1 MSGRCL
7 TPGQLVRHALS
18 FAEMRRWAVLCAGVI
33 AASVAAPV
41 PGADLIVAAALGAA
55 SWLVAESLLHR
66 FVLHMPRP
74 RARWLRRAHARLHWL
89 HHKEPADPR
98 LLFVPTWA
106 ALGLAGAAAAVGA
119 AIGGPAAAL
128 GGAAGFALM
137 FAVYEITH
145 LAAHV
150 PYRPRTALGALM
162 RRRHLAHHFKSE
174 RCWFGVTHPLIDMVL
189 GTWPRPDAVPRSS
202 TVRDLFGD
210 GGEPL
215 E

>member
-1 MSGRCL
+1 MTTRCL

-18 FAEMRRWAVLCAGVI
+18 FAEMRRWAV
-33 AASVAAPV
+33 ASAVLVAACLHAEARWP
-41 PGADLIVAAALGAA
+41 DLVVAAAAGALT
-55 SWLVAESLLHR
+55 WLVLEYLLHR

-89 HHKEPADPR
+89 HHKIPADPR
-98 LLFVPTWA
+98 LLFVPSWA
-106 ALGLAGAAAAVGA
+106 AIGLAAGVAGAGA
-119 AIGGPAAAL
+119 AIGGASAAL
-128 GGAAGFALM
+128 GATTGFALM
-137 FAVYEITH
+137 FGVYELTH

-150 PYRPRTALGALM
+150 PYRPRTRLGSLM

-174 RCWFGVTHPLIDMVL
+174 RCWFGVTHPVMDMIF
-189 GTWPRPDAVPRSS
+189 GTWPRPEDVPRSP

-210 GGEPL
+210 GGEAP